1 VIEVQR
7 SLKFDRVQ
15 IWTAGIFAVGCIAC
29 TSAKEGA
36 GDRVLARAY
45 DQVLRWSELRQV
57 IPLESTPEDSTAL
70 AERFIDGW
78 LRQQVVLH
86 VSELNQPPV
95 GSDMEAQIE
104 DYRRSL
110 VIFNYE
116 QALVQQK
123 LDTAVS
129 AQEIAAYY
137 DANQAN
143 FELKDNILRVRWF
156 KVNEAEKRVLRKME
170 ERFLRG
176 DLDERRDVE
185 IWLAQRGVSIIDRT
199 ESWISEMELRTAMAL
214 PAEETGPLSKVG
226 KRVVKEGTAA
236 WFIEVVGSKDS
247 TSPAPV
253 ELVEQDIRSILL
265 NQRKLQL
272 IAAMR
277 EDVYKDAIDNEDV
290 ERFDP

>member
-1 VIEVQR
+1 
-7 SLKFDRVQ
+7 
-15 IWTAGIFAVGCIAC
+15 
-29 TSAKEGA
+29 
-36 GDRVLARAY
+36 
-45 DQVLRWSELRQV
+45 V

>member
-1 VIEVQR
+1 
-7 SLKFDRVQ
+7 
-15 IWTAGIFAVGCIAC
+15 
-29 TSAKEGA
+29 
-36 GDRVLARAY
+36 
-45 DQVLRWSELRQV
+45 
-57 IPLESTPEDSTAL
+57 
-70 AERFIDGW
+70 
-78 LRQQVVLH
+78 
-86 VSELNQPPV
+86 
-95 GSDMEAQIE
+95 MEAQIE

-110 VIFNYE
+110 LIFNYE

-137 DANQAN
+137 EANQAN
-143 FELKDNILRVRWF
+143 FELKDNIMHVRWF

-176 DLDERRDVE
+176 DLNEMRDVE

-199 ESWISEMELRTAMAL
+199 ESWISEAELRTAMAL
-214 PAEETGPLSKVG
+214 PAEETGPLPKVG